1 MIRLLISL
9 FSAINRQRGERKM
22 SNRIRL
28 IGLDL
33 DGTLLNDKKQLNLID
48 EYKIEK
54 AMEKGIIVV
63 PVTGR
68 PQKGIPNN
76 IEKLFHSSYIITS
89 NGAVTTDVKLQKNI
103 DGAYLSSKTA
113 LHIVE
118 LIQRQQE
125 DIKVE
130 IFADGI
136 GYVEKNQ
143 LNIIKEFYRGTN
155 LESYFHTSRIPVNNI
170 NKLIINRNEDIAE
183 ISIMTQSIAIKDR
196 IQKLLARF
204 EDIKI
209 TSSVQT
215 DLEINATN
223 AGKGLAL
230 LRLAKRLGIHNSE
243 IMACGDSGND
253 IEMLQSAGIAVA
265 MGNANEE
272 IKKVADFVTLSN
284 EEYGV
289 AYAIDRF
296 ILDELV
302 GK

>member
-1 MIRLLISL
+1 
-9 FSAINRQRGERKM
+9 M
-22 SNRIRL
+22 SDRIRL

-33 DGTLLNDKKQLNLID
+33 DGTLLNNKKQINLLD
-48 EYKIEK
+48 EDRIKK

-76 IEKLFHSSYIITS
+76 IEKLFHSSYMITS

-103 DGAYLSSKTA
+103 DSAYLSSKKV
-113 LHIVE
+113 LDIVE
-118 LIQRQQE
+118 LIQRQKE

-136 GYVEKNQ
+136 GYVQKKQ
-143 LNIIKEFYRGTN
+143 LDIIKELYRGTH
-155 LESYFHTSRIPVNNI
+155 LEYYFHVSRIPVNNI
-170 NKLIINRNEDIAE
+170 NSLIVSRNDDIAE
-183 ISIMTQSIAIKDR
+183 ISIMTESIAIKNK
-196 IQKLLARF
+196 IQKLLAGF
-204 EDIKI
+204 EEIKI

-253 IEMLQSAGIAVA
+253 IEMLQTVEIAVA
-265 MGNANEE
+265 MGNATEE
-272 IKKVADFVTLSN
+272 VKKVADYITLSN
-284 EEYGV
+284 EENGV

-296 ILDELV
+296 ILKDTIRKE
-302 GK
+302 K